1 MMVAKLAGACLRMS
15 LFRKTDSHFCGTC
28 VSTASSIRDRGP
40 PSRSLADSRR
50 PIGLEWERYPST
62 EALRAH
68 LPTHQLGLREKL
80 LLAALPEAP
89 PEHCPPLQR
98 VWRGWAALPPK
109 CALRLSP
116 MDDGAS

>member
-1 MMVAKLAGACLRMS
+1 MMAAKLAGACLHMS
-15 LFRKTDSHFCGTC
+15 FFAKPVPTFAGH
-28 VSTASSIRDRGP
+28 VSAASGIRDRGP

-68 LPTHQLGLREKL
+68 LPTHQLGLCEKL
-80 LLAALPEAP
+80 LLAALPEPP

-98 VWRGWAALPPK
+98 VWRGWAALPPE
-109 CALRLSP
+109 CALPLSP